1 MLTVFERTCG
11 SHLYLAFVGR
21 DGGEG
26 FRAARPARRRRHIL
40 LEIHG
45 KSVDRLGD
53 ASSGA
58 DGLLNAHGAVRD
70 GNIGG
75 VSKIELRDT
84 VLQLCSWRRWWS
96 ANISTSARCH
106 TRATHATSTP
116 SSMDSFWTLEVP
128 FSSVATSRNGLKP
141 TA

>member
-11 SHLYLAFVGR
+11 SHLYLTFAGR
-21 DGGEG
+21 DGGEV
-26 FRAARPARRRRHIL
+26 FRAATPARRRIHIL

-58 DGLLNAHGAVRD
+58 DSLLNAHGTVSD

-75 VSKIELRDT
+75 VSEIELKET
-84 VLQLCSWRRWWS
+84 LLQLCAWRRWWS
-96 ANISTSARCH
+96 AKISTSARCQ

-116 SSMDSFWTLEVP
+116 SSMDSFSTLDVP

-141 TA
+141 TS